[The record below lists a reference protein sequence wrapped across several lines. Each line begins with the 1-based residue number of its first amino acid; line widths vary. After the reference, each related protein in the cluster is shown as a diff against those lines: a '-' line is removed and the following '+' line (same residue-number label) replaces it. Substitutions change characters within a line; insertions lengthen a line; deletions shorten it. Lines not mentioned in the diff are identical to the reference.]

1 MQKGKIAVIDDEI
14 NILKMIELSL
24 SARGFQVEIFSNPL
38 DAIKRFRETYFDIA
52 FIDLK
57 MQPINGIEVLTELKK
72 ISAETTAIMMTA
84 YSSIETAVEA
94 IKKGAYDYIAK
105 RLIIKNSI
113 LCDRVLRLPL
123 YE

>member
-38 DAIKRFRETYFDIA
+38 DAIKRFTETYFDIA

-84 YSSIETAVEA
+84 RS
-94 IKKGAYDYIAK
+94 
-105 RLIIKNSI
+105 
-113 LCDRVLRLPL
+113 
-123 YE
+123 